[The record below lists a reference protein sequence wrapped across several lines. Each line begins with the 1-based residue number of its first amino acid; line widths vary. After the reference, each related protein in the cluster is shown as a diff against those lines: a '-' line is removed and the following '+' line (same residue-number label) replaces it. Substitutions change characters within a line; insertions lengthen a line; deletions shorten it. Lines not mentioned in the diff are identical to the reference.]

1 MSKGPESNFWDQ
13 IRRNLPPKTF
23 ATRIE
28 NKHGGGVADVA
39 LVWNGK
45 PFWLEL
51 KICKHNAVNI
61 RPEQVAWNMAYWARG
76 GRTYYLVKHSG
87 TKVLHLF
94 DGSQGPALALSGLSG
109 AEGHEFRT
117 FPALWEHIGASF

>member
-1 MSKGPESNFWDQ
+1 MAGPEANLWAAARKS
-13 IRRNLPPKTF
+13 LPPKTF

-28 NKHGGGVADVA
+28 NKHGGGVPDVHV
-39 LVWNGK
+39 VWDGK
-45 PFWLEL
+45 PFWIEL
-51 KICKHNAVNI
+51 KICKHNAVGV

-94 DGSQGPALALSGLSG
+94 EGSQGPALALSGLSG